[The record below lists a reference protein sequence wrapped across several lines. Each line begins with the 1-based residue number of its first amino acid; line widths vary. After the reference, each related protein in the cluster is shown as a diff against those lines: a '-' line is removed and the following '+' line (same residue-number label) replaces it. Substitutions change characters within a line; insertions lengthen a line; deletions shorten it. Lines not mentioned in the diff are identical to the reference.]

1 MIRFIM
7 AGRRLVKIVDE
18 THEISRRRGN
28 GKLRREIWVDADGRI
43 ASFNLAFINREIH
56 RGDNGRV
63 LGYDSQHGVWH
74 RHHLGE
80 VSLLKTNDF
89 EKIEAAFESE
99 LRDYL
104 KGGRR

>member
-1 MIRFIM
+1 MPVP
-7 AGRRLVKIVDE
+7 RLVKIVDE

-28 GKLRREIWVDADGRI
+28 GKLRREIWVDADGKVVRV
-43 ASFNLAFINREIH
+43 NLAFINREIH

-80 VSLLKTNDF
+80 VSPVETTSF
-89 EKIEAAFESE
+89 EVIEARFEAE
-99 LRDYL
+99 IGPYIR
-104 KGGRR
+104 GRRQ

>member
-1 MIRFIM
+1 MPVV
-7 AGRRLVKIVDE
+7 RLEKIVDE

-28 GKLRREIWVDADGRI
+28 GKLRREIWVDASGKVVR
-43 ASFNLAFINREIH
+43 FNLAFINREIH

-80 VSLLKTNDF
+80 VSPVEATSFD
-89 EKIEAAFESE
+89 EIEARFEAE
-99 LRDYL
+99 VGAYL
-104 KGGRR
+104 SGTQR

>member
-1 MIRFIM
+1 MP
-7 AGRRLVKIVDE
+7 ALRLVKIVDE

-28 GKLRREIWVDADGRI
+28 GKLRREIWVDASGKVVR
-43 ASFNLAFINREIH
+43 FNLAFINREIH

-80 VSLLKTNDF
+80 ASPVEGTSF
-89 EKIEAAFESE
+89 EEIEATFEAE
-99 LRDYL
+99 VAAYLR
-104 KGGRR
+104 GRRQ

>member
-1 MIRFIM
+1 MPVP
-7 AGRRLVKIVDE
+7 RLVKIVDE

-28 GKLRREIWVDADGRI
+28 GKLRREIWVDVSGKVVR
-43 ASFNLAFINREIH
+43 FNLAFINREIH

-80 VSLLKTNDF
+80 VSPVEATSFD
-89 EKIEAAFESE
+89 EIEARFEAE
-99 LRDYL
+99 VGAYLR
-104 KGGRR
+104 GRRQ

>member
-1 MIRFIM
+1 MP
-7 AGRRLVKIVDE
+7 APRLVKTVDE

-28 GKLRREIWVDADGRI
+28 GKLRREIWVDANGKIVR
-43 ASFNLAFINREIH
+43 FNLAFINREIH

-80 VSLLKTNDF
+80 VSPVETGSFD
-89 EKIEAAFESE
+89 EIEASFEAE
-99 LRDYL
+99 VRVYL
-104 KGGRR
+104 KGGRQ

>member
-1 MIRFIM
+1 MP
-7 AGRRLVKIVDE
+7 APRLVKTVDE

-28 GKLRREIWVDADGRI
+28 GELRREIWGDAKGKG
-43 ASFNLAFINREIH
+43 APFNLAFINREIH

-80 VSLLKTNDF
+80 ASPVEAGSF
-89 EKIEAAFESE
+89 EEIEAKVEGE
-99 LRDYL
+99 VGGCL
-104 KGGRR
+104 KRKRERR

>member
-1 MIRFIM
+1 M
-7 AGRRLVKIVDE
+7 AAPRLVKIVDE

-28 GKLRREIWVDADGRI
+28 GKLRREIWVDANGKVVR
-43 ASFNLAFINREIH
+43 FNLAFINRGIH

-80 VSLLKTNDF
+80 ISPVETTSFDQ
-89 EKIEAAFESE
+89 IEAKFEAE
-99 LRDYL
+99 VMPYL
-104 KGGRR
+104 KGKR

>member
-1 MIRFIM
+1 M
-7 AGRRLVKIVDE
+7 AAPRLVKIVDE

-28 GKLRREIWVDADGRI
+28 GKLRREIWVDASGKVAR
-43 ASFNLAFINREIH
+43 FNLAFINREIY

-80 VSLLKTNDF
+80 VSPVDVKSFAEVEAMF
-89 EKIEAAFESE
+89 EAEVQAYLRSE
-99 LRDYL
+99 
-104 KGGRR
+104 RR

>member
-1 MIRFIM
+1 MP
-7 AGRRLVKIVDE
+7 APRLVKIVDE

-28 GKLRREIWVDADGRI
+28 GKLRREIWVDPSGKVVR
-43 ASFNLAFINREIH
+43 FNLAFINREIH

-80 VSLLKTNDF
+80 VSPVEAASFD
-89 EKIEAAFESE
+89 EIEARFEAE
-99 LRDYL
+99 VATYLR
-104 KGGRR
+104 GTQR

>member
-1 MIRFIM
+1 MPVP
-7 AGRRLVKIVDE
+7 RLVKIVDE

-28 GKLRREIWVDADGRI
+28 GKLRREIWVDADGKVMR
-43 ASFNLAFINREIH
+43 FNLAFINREIH

-80 VSLLKTNDF
+80 VSPVETTSF
-89 EKIEAAFESE
+89 EVIEARFEAE
-99 LRDYL
+99 IGPYIR
-104 KGGRR
+104 GRRQ

>member
-1 MIRFIM
+1 MPVP
-7 AGRRLVKIVDE
+7 RLVKIVDE

-28 GKLRREIWVDADGRI
+28 GKLRREIWVDADGKVAR
-43 ASFNLAFINREIH
+43 FNLAFMNREIH

-80 VSLLKTNDF
+80 VSPVETTSF
-89 EKIEAAFESE
+89 EEIEARFEVE
-99 LRDYL
+99 IGPYIR
-104 KGGRR
+104 GRRQ